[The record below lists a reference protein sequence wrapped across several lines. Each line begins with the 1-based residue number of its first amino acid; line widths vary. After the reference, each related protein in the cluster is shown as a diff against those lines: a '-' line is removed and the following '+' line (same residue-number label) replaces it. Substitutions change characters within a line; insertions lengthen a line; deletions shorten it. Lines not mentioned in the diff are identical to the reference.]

1 MVGNMKKCILIMI
14 SILVVLFSFIACTNN
29 SSSNNSAAVTNKYG
43 GIYTKNQEPSTS
55 DKGNTTKKHSKIT
68 ESVTQKVSFS
78 NIQNHSSKSE
88 SDNITSF
95 ESEISKN
102 NNNTEILETTL
113 KDNETTTKK
122 AQSTSNTKSTTQ
134 SFTDDKGWVNKWY

>member
-43 GIYTKNQEPSTS
+43 GIYTKIKSHQQV
-55 DKGNTTKKHSKIT
+55 IR
-68 ESVTQKVSFS
+68 VTQQKAFEYYRICYSKVSFS

-102 NNNTEILETTL
+102 NYNTEILETTL

-122 AQSTSNTKSTTQ
+122 LKAHQIQNPLPNHSQMIKV
-134 SFTDDKGWVNKWY
+134 G

>member
-55 DKGNTTKKHSKIT
+55 DKGNTTKSIRILQNLLLKKYHFPIFKTILL
-68 ESVTQKVSFS
+68 KV
-78 NIQNHSSKSE
+78 NQI
-88 SDNITSF
+88 I
-95 ESEISKN
+95 
-102 NNNTEILETTL
+102 
-113 KDNETTTKK
+113 
-122 AQSTSNTKSTTQ
+122 
-134 SFTDDKGWVNKWY
+134 

>member
-43 GIYTKNQEPSTS
+43 GIYTKNQEP
-55 DKGNTTKKHSKIT
+55 
-68 ESVTQKVSFS
+68 FS

>member
-14 SILVVLFSFIACTNN
+14 SILVVLLSFIACTNN

-55 DKGNTTKKHSKIT
+55 DKGNTTKKHSNIT

-88 SDNITSF
+88 SDNITSV
-95 ESEISKN
+95 SY
-102 NNNTEILETTL
+102 THLTLPTILR
-113 KDNETTTKK
+113 
-122 AQSTSNTKSTTQ
+122 
-134 SFTDDKGWVNKWY
+134 V

>member
-1 MVGNMKKCILIMI
+1 MI

-55 DKGNTTKKHSKIT
+55 DKGNTTKKHSNIT

-102 NNNTEILETTL
+102 NNNTEILET
-113 KDNETTTKK
+113 
-122 AQSTSNTKSTTQ
+122 SNTKSTTQ

>member
-55 DKGNTTKKHSKIT
+55 DKGNTTKKHSNIT

-78 NIQNHSSKSE
+78 NIQNHSSKSCLLY
-88 SDNITSF
+88 TSP
-95 ESEISKN
+95 SPRD
-102 NNNTEILETTL
+102 TR
-113 KDNETTTKK
+113 
-122 AQSTSNTKSTTQ
+122 
-134 SFTDDKGWVNKWY
+134 